1 MRGSCMAE
9 RINEK
14 VRREVLEPARIDE
27 RARKEEPVRRLRGQ
41 VADPAARRRDLR
53 QRDDREGISIHTTSR
68 EVYSSDGSSRVVHSA
83 DASSPSFGQDLEHIF
98 RLNVARARR
107 DNKRIVG
114 VADLAPR
121 KR

>member
-1 MRGSCMAE
+1 MAKRGNE
-9 RINEK
+9 R
-14 VRREVLEPARIDE
+14 VRKELLEAAREPVNDK
-27 RARKEEPVRRLRGQ
+27 ARKELREAVERLEK
-41 VADPAARRRDLR
+41 VA
-53 QRDDREGISIHTTSR
+53 ISAHSSSR
-68 EVYSSDGSSRVVHSA
+68 EVYSSDGSSRVVHSV

-114 VADLAPR
+114 VAHHAPR